1 MSDAYLCKCL
11 QRKAELRQEL
21 DLERYETDPEDEAK
35 NDVLSAP
42 ALDADQQTFV
52 APDWT
57 ATVTT
62 VPVKMN
68 SSRWVCVCISACAC
82 TENHQMDAYHQ
93 LVHPHV
99 LALADCNHAAT
110 YLDGDCK
117 QMLYGTFTSCNG
129 WSAASR
135 AG

>member
-1 MSDAYLCKCL
+1 MLERL

-35 NDVLSAP
+35 ETNVSDS

-62 VPVKMN
+62 KPVKMN
-68 SSRWVCVCISACAC
+68 SSRSV
-82 TENHQMDAYHQ
+82 
-93 LVHPHV
+93 
-99 LALADCNHAAT
+99 
-110 YLDGDCK
+110 
-117 QMLYGTFTSCNG
+117 
-129 WSAASR
+129 
-135 AG
+135 